1 MGAINNNVIKQIV
14 IMLLIAFLGIVIIWK
29 LAYFIPGFLGATAI
43 YIMFRSWYF
52 KLLTRRGWKPWVA
65 ALTMIIGLL
74 ITMILPLF
82 LMGEVLAPKIN
93 DLIANSEEIKSQILS
108 MYNYVQEKFPQLN
121 ISREQILGFAQK
133 GIGIL
138 PTLFNAMTNLVANL
152 FTALF
157 IAYFFFVGGRKF
169 EQSVKSY
176 LPIARD
182 SRKQVWDETKNL
194 VVSNA
199 VGIPALAI
207 AQGLIAL
214 LGYWI
219 CGVPGALLWGL
230 LTAFVSVI
238 PVIGTMAV
246 WVPVCIY
253 LFAQGE
259 TGYGIF
265 LTIYCLIV
273 VGFSDNVIRFLFL
286 KKFGDV
292 HPLITVFGVILGLN
306 VFGVI
311 GLIFGPLL
319 LSYFIML
326 VKIYQVEFGNESQK
340 IAP

>member
-1 MGAINNNVIKQIV
+1 MNSISNNIIKQIV
-14 IMLLIAFLGIVIIWK
+14 IILLIAFLGIVIIWK

-65 ALTMIIGLL
+65 ALTIVIGLL

-93 DLIANSEEIKSQILS
+93 DLIANSEQIKSQILS
-108 MYNYVQEKFPQLN
+108 VYNYVQEKFPQLN

-138 PTLFNAMTNLVANL
+138 PSLFNAMTNLLANL

-157 IAYFFFVGGRKF
+157 IAYFLFVGGRKF
-169 EQSVKSY
+169 EQGVKNY

-182 SRKQVWDETKNL
+182 SRKEVWDETKNL

-219 CGVPGALLWGL
+219 CGVPGALLWAL
-230 LTAFVSVI
+230 LTAFVSII

-265 LTIYCLIV
+265 LTIYCLVV

-326 VKIYQVEFGNESQK
+326 IKIYQVEFSNESQK